1 MTYLIITGVILLLFF
16 FSRNYWADKIG
27 NFVRNRREGK
37 KPSGPVSIP
46 ASVFSPA
53 GVKRTFV
60 IALEIEEGGN
70 GEVIISLAKIK
81 QPEV

>member
-1 MTYLIITGVILLLFF
+1 MTYLIITGVVLLLFF
-16 FSRNYWADKIG
+16 FTRNYWADKIG
-27 NFVRNRREGK
+27 NFIRRRKDGK
-37 KPSGPVSIP
+37 KAGPVILP

-53 GVKRTFV
+53 GVKRTFI